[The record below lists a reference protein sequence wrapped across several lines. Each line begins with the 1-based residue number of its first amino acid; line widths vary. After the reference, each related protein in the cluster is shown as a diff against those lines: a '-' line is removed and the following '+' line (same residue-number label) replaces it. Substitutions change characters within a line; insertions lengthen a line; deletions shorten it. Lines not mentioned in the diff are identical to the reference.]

1 MTTVMIIEPDVLI
14 RAPISE
20 SLRACGYR
28 VIEGVSAMDLWEV
41 IESNTIVN
49 IVMVDARLPGGVN
62 GFGLAHQLRQTHEG
76 IDVIL
81 TSGFADAAEK
91 SIQLCERGPMK
102 GTYRRQDVARQ
113 IHLLLDRRRARPN
126 APDP

>member
-1 MTTVMIIEPDVLI
+1 MTTVMVIEPDVLI

-28 VIEGVSAMDLWEV
+28 VIEGVSAADLWAV
-41 IESNTIVN
+41 MESNTIVN
-49 IVMVDARLPGGVN
+49 VVMVDARLPGALN
-62 GFGLAHQLRQTHEG
+62 GFELAHQLRQTHEG

-113 IHLLLDRRRARPN
+113 IQLMLERRRASPN
-126 APDP
+126 APKP